1 MSNCGSITLGA
12 LRGRVA
18 ARVRAMSVVIV
29 AWRRC
34 MWRRAVGAILLV
46 LPAMSGAAQADQ
58 WQLLP
63 GKSFHDFINAGYQLS
78 AVVLE
83 PGAGPNRSYYM
94 QREGDLIRCLESYAG
109 GNLAEAS
116 KALTADQQPPAPR
129 FPLLVGLCYRL
140 TAPERTK

>member
-63 GKSFHDFINAGYQLS
+63 GKSFHDFITAGYQLS

-94 QREGDLIRCLESYAG
+94 QRSEEHTSELQSHSFISYA
-109 GNLAEAS
+109 
-116 KALTADQQPPAPR
+116 
-129 FPLLVGLCYRL
+129 
-140 TAPERTK
+140 